1 MLRIYH
7 HPSKFLSPSYRI
19 EAQNVASSAPI
30 QTFNRFCS
38 MDEVYSIFIE
48 HTHPDISQVGFA
60 FAVWNKDKNYL
71 QC

>member
-1 MLRIYH
+1 
-7 HPSKFLSPSYRI
+7 
-19 EAQNVASSAPI
+19 
-30 QTFNRFCS
+30 